1 MTGELLK
8 AGKVLKAGQTVS
20 FYIEGEPEQYTSR
33 IQEVNIKSMVVAAP
47 KDSEGEELQIQP
59 LAEFMAMVTD
69 TECRYTFPVVF
80 ERQAKRGR
88 NINVW
93 YVTKPE
99 HVKRHQGRDY
109 VRVRLDHTVQLR
121 LVDDEGTISDP
132 IDAQVVD
139 LSGNGLCF
147 AIDRVVLTGTQVGLE
162 IDNIPDLGP
171 VDVMG
176 RVVRCWPV
184 NPEEEHPIY
193 HVGVSFGELPRATVN
208 KIVHYLFSVQR
219 TSIAKGVLEGGWK
232 A

>member
-8 AGKVLKAGQTVS
+8 AGKVLKAGQVIK
-20 FYIEGEPEQYTSR
+20 FYIEGDPEQYMSR
-33 IQEVNIKSMVVAAP
+33 IHEVNTKTLVVAAP
-47 KDSEGEELQIQP
+47 KDRENEELEIQP
-59 LAEFMAMVTD
+59 LTEFMALVTEK
-69 TECRYTFPVVF
+69 ECRYNFPVVF
-80 ERQAKRGR
+80 EKPAKRGR

-99 HVKRHQGRDY
+99 YVRRYQGRDF
-109 VRVRLDHTVQLR
+109 VRVRLEHRVQVR
-121 LVDDEGTISDP
+121 LVDDEGTIADP
-132 IDAQVVD
+132 VSAPMVD

-147 AIDRVVLTGTQVGLE
+147 AIGQVVLPGTQVGLE
-162 IDNIPDLGP
+162 IDSIPGLGTI
-171 VDVMG
+171 DVMG

-193 HVGVSFGELPRATVN
+193 HVGVSFGALPPAAVN

-219 TSIAKGVLEGGWK
+219 ASLAKGVPEGGWK